1 MCRPIFLKGNAMKR
15 VILSL
20 TAGLLLL
27 VLAGVMLVSAPF
39 LGQMRAHLVQSQLD
53 KAGGGV
59 TISGPVSVR
68 LGKVLHVRAEDITLD
83 SPGGGIHVAKAEADL
98 FLSDLLHRRI
108 APTNTVITGA
118 SAALVRDE
126 QGKLAGETAEGTAHK
141 TGIAATPDP
150 ASVLAALAGQ
160 TIRLVDT
167 RVRVEDRRSNFVFD
181 AQLPTL
187 VLQGDAEPG
196 SATLQGKGTLNDQPL
211 ELAASISK
219 GGHLAATLKIG
230 ATVTSF
236 KGAGGG
242 LSGEISIES
251 ADLSQTLK
259 ILQLQPTLDGTAS
272 ARAILTETADGDL
285 SVTGIAA
292 TATLDSGQTA
302 RASGSIGNLRRM
314 DEADIAI
321 DIGLYPRGKE
331 PPSARLIKDLRLM
344 SVHLSLAGPLRG
356 DTRRRMTIATNGFQI
371 NTADVGPAP
380 VKVSG
385 ISRGPAGELV
395 IGHISAEI
403 GPVDAPWLTVD
414 GRVGD
419 VLNLSGLS
427 MDGRVDFPMSAIV
440 GADARKLPDDLGS
453 IAGQVKVSGSIDGL
467 ALTDIG
473 LATRDTALWSLQIAG
488 SVASVLPIDG
498 VKLTMDAS
506 FQTAAMLS
514 ALGKEPIDLAPL
526 DLHLTAASTETE
538 GTVAGK
544 LSMRMAKSEVIVDLS
559 ANNRGPGPVVKGSV
573 TSPLIRLQDLSD
585 GLRAVSEIFD
595 DILGKAPGVANAK
608 QSVSQNAVQNIT
620 IGLFDKNRLLR
631 YGDVDI
637 AIRFAEIAGTSAFKG
652 IEANLVVGH
661 GKASV
666 GPLKFSFDGG
676 HFDLLASIDTITAPS
691 IVRLKGASKG
701 LDLGEIMKVMRV
713 KIPATGT
720 IDAEFD
726 ISGNHDSVARFVDTL
741 DGSTTLRMRNGT
753 VATSLL
759 DLAGLG
765 IVPWLFSKDRRE
777 KEATITCL
785 RAPLTFRNGVVTT
798 QDTVV
803 ETPDVQ
809 LVAYGTV
816 NIPRRTLDVAGQP
829 RPVGKPLSRSPWPF
843 TLSGALTAPKVKV
856 KTGPA
861 RLRRADGANKMP
873 AKRVPCVPDI
883 LQLK

>member
-1 MCRPIFLKGNAMKR
+1 MRR
-15 VILSL
+15 VILSF

-27 VLAGVMLVSAPF
+27 ILVGLMLVSAPF
-39 LGQMRAHLVQSQLD
+39 LGQMRARLVQSQLD

-68 LGKVLHVRAEDITLD
+68 LGKVVHVRAEDITLD

-98 FLSDLLHRRI
+98 SLSDLLHSRI
-108 APTNTVITGA
+108 APSNTVITGV
-118 SAALVRDE
+118 SVALVRDD
-126 QGKLAGETAEGTAHK
+126 QGKLAGKTAEKTAHK
-141 TGIAATPDP
+141 TGVAASPDP

-167 RVRVEDRRSNFVFD
+167 RVRVEDRRSNFAFD
-181 AQLPTL
+181 AQLPSL
-187 VLQGDAEPG
+187 VLQGEADPD
-196 SATLQGKGTLNDQPL
+196 SAAMQGTGTLNGQPL
-211 ELAASISK
+211 DLAASIAK
-219 GGHLAATLKIG
+219 DGHFTATLKTG
-230 ATVTSF
+230 ATAVSF
-236 KGAGGG
+236 TGSAQGGAGG
-242 LSGEISIES
+242 LSSEISVDS
-251 ADLSQTLK
+251 ADLSQTLR
-259 ILQLQPTLDGTAS
+259 ILQLQPTLNGTAR
-272 ARAILTETADGDL
+272 ARAVLSETADGDL
-285 SVTGIAA
+285 SLTGIAA
-292 TATLDSGQTA
+292 SATLDGGQTA
-302 RASGSIGNLRRM
+302 RASGSIGSLRRM
-314 DEADIAI
+314 DDADIAI
-321 DIGLYPRGKE
+321 DIGLYPPKKE
-331 PPSARLIKDLRLM
+331 PPSARLIKDLRLT

-356 DTRRRMTIATNGFQI
+356 ETRRSMTIVTNGFQI

-385 ISRGPAGELV
+385 ISRSPAGELV
-395 IGHISAEI
+395 IGHLSAEI

-419 VLNLSGLS
+419 VLNLSGLA

-440 GADARKLPDDLGS
+440 GAEARKLPADLGS
-453 IAGQVKVSGSIDGL
+453 ITGQVKVSGGIERL

-473 LATRDTALWSLQIAG
+473 LATRDTALWSLQITG
-488 SVASVLPIDG
+488 SVASVVPIDG
-498 VKLTMDAS
+498 VKLTTDAS

-526 DLHLTAASTETE
+526 DLHLTAASTDTE

-544 LSMRMAKSEVIVDLS
+544 LSMRMAKSGVVVDLS

-573 TSPLIRLQDLSD
+573 TSTLIRLQDLSD

-595 DILGKAPGVANAK
+595 AIRGKAPGAASSK

-620 IGLFDKNRLLR
+620 IGLFDKNLLLR
-631 YGDVDI
+631 DGDVDI

-652 IEANLVVGH
+652 IEAELVVGH
-661 GKASV
+661 GNASV

-691 IVRLKGASKG
+691 IVRLKGASSG

-726 ISGNHDSVARFVDTL
+726 ISGHHDSVARFVDTL

-759 DLAGLG
+759 ELAGLG
-765 IVPWLFSKDRRE
+765 IVPWLFSKDRRD

-785 RAPLTFRNGVVTT
+785 RAPLKFRNGVVTT

-803 ETPDVQ
+803 ETPQVQ

-829 RPVGKPLSRSPWPF
+829 RPVGKPLTRSPWPF

-861 RLRRADGANKMP
+861 RVRRADGANKMP
-873 AKRVPCVPDI
+873 ARRVPCVPDI

>member
-1 MCRPIFLKGNAMKR
+1 
-15 VILSL
+15 
-20 TAGLLLL
+20 
-27 VLAGVMLVSAPF
+27 
-39 LGQMRAHLVQSQLD
+39 
-53 KAGGGV
+53 
-59 TISGPVSVR
+59 
-68 LGKVLHVRAEDITLD
+68 
-83 SPGGGIHVAKAEADL
+83 
-98 FLSDLLHRRI
+98 
-108 APTNTVITGA
+108 
-118 SAALVRDE
+118 
-126 QGKLAGETAEGTAHK
+126 
-141 TGIAATPDP
+141 
-150 ASVLAALAGQ
+150 
-160 TIRLVDT
+160 
-167 RVRVEDRRSNFVFD
+167 
-181 AQLPTL
+181 
-187 VLQGDAEPG
+187 
-196 SATLQGKGTLNDQPL
+196 
-211 ELAASISK
+211 
-219 GGHLAATLKIG
+219 
-230 ATVTSF
+230 
-236 KGAGGG
+236 
-242 LSGEISIES
+242 
-251 ADLSQTLK
+251 
-259 ILQLQPTLDGTAS
+259 
-272 ARAILTETADGDL
+272 
-285 SVTGIAA
+285 
-292 TATLDSGQTA
+292 
-302 RASGSIGNLRRM
+302 
-314 DEADIAI
+314 
-321 DIGLYPRGKE
+321 
-331 PPSARLIKDLRLM
+331 
-344 SVHLSLAGPLRG
+344 
-356 DTRRRMTIATNGFQI
+356 
-371 NTADVGPAP
+371 
-380 VKVSG
+380 
-385 ISRGPAGELV
+385 
-395 IGHISAEI
+395 
-403 GPVDAPWLTVD
+403 
-414 GRVGD
+414 
-419 VLNLSGLS
+419 
-427 MDGRVDFPMSAIV
+427 
-440 GADARKLPDDLGS
+440 
-453 IAGQVKVSGSIDGL
+453 
-467 ALTDIG
+467 
-473 LATRDTALWSLQIAG
+473 
-488 SVASVLPIDG
+488 VASVLPIDG

-526 DLHLTAASTETE
+526 DLHLTAASTDTE

-544 LSMRMAKSEVIVDLS
+544 LLMRMAKSEATVDLS

-595 DILGKAPGVANAK
+595 DILGKAPGAASGK

-661 GKASV
+661 GNASV

-676 HFDLLASIDTITAPS
+676 HFDLLASIDTIASPS

-701 LDLGEIMKVMRV
+701 LDIGAITKVLRV

-720 IDAEFD
+720 VDAEFD

-741 DGSTTLRMRNGT
+741 DGSTTLRVRNGT

-759 DLAGLG
+759 ELAGLG
-765 IVPWLFSKDRRE
+765 IVPWLFSKDRRQ

-785 RAPLTFRNGVVTT
+785 RAPLKFRNGVVTT

-873 AKRVPCVPDI
+873 ARRVPCVPDI